1 LRFVLLNVWL
11 LVIAAAL
18 YFYIFQRA
26 FIQGELQNALSTSAL
41 IAAMIYLLLGSVRAF
56 TLVPSTFLV
65 IVGLPFLPPMRLL
78 LLTLIGI
85 LISSSLIYWFAD
97 ELHLAQEIERKYP
110 SQIARVKALLRQY
123 EMPIIIGWSFFP
135 LLPTDV
141 ICYVCGALEI
151 DYKKFLLG
159 VAIGEGTICAIYI
172 YLGGRFL

>member
-1 LRFVLLNVWL
+1 LRRVLLGLWL

-26 FIQGELQNALSTSAL
+26 AIQAELQNALSTSAL
-41 IAAMIYLLLGSVRAF
+41 IAGGVYLLLGSVRAF

-65 IVGLPFLPPMRLL
+65 IVGLPFLPPGRLL
-78 LLTLIGI
+78 VLTLIGI

-97 ELHLAQEIERKYP
+97 ELRLAQEIERKYP
-110 SQIARVKALLRQY
+110 AQITRLKALLQRH

-159 VAIGEGTICAIYI
+159 VTIGEGTICAIYI
-172 YLGGRFL
+172 YLGGKFF

>member
-1 LRFVLLNVWL
+1 LRYALLGVWL
-11 LVIAAAL
+11 LVVASAL
-18 YFYIFQRA
+18 YFYFFQRA
-26 FIQGELQNALSTSAL
+26 FIQAELQNALSASAL
-41 IAAMIYLLLGSVRAF
+41 VAAVLYLLLGSVRAF

-65 IVGLPFLPPMRLL
+65 IIGLPFLPPMRLL
-78 LLTLIGI
+78 VLTLAGI

-110 SQIARVKALLRQY
+110 QHIARLKQLLQQY

-172 YLGGRFL
+172 YLGGRFF

>member
-1 LRFVLLNVWL
+1 LRLVLLGVWL

-18 YFYIFQRA
+18 YFYVFQRA
-26 FIQGELQNALSTSAL
+26 FIQAELQNALSTSAL
-41 IAAMIYLLLGSVRAF
+41 VAAAIYLLLGSVRAF

-65 IVGLPFLPPMRLL
+65 IVGLPFLPPGRLMI
-78 LLTLIGI
+78 LTLVGI

-110 SQIARVKALLRQY
+110 EQIARVKGLLREY

-151 DYKKFLLG
+151 DYKKFLVG
-159 VAIGEGTICAIYI
+159 VAIGEGTICGIYI
-172 YLGGRFL
+172 YLGGKLI

>member
-1 LRFVLLNVWL
+1 MLLSVWL
-11 LVIAAAL
+11 VVVASAL
-18 YFYIFQRA
+18 YFYIFEHALVQS
-26 FIQGELQNALSTSAL
+26 ELQNALSTSAL
-41 IAAMIYLLLGSVRAF
+41 IAAAIYLLLGSVRAF

-65 IVGLPFLPPMRLL
+65 FVGLPFLPPWRLL
-78 LLTLIGI
+78 MLTLIGI

-97 ELHLAQEIERKYP
+97 ELHLAQEIERKHP
-110 SQIARVKALLRQY
+110 AQIARVHDLLQRY

-172 YLGGRFL
+172 YLGGRFF

>member
-1 LRFVLLNVWL
+1 LRYALLSVWL

-18 YFYIFQRA
+18 YFYFFQRT
-26 FIQGELQNALSTSAL
+26 FIQTELQDALSTSAL
-41 IAAMIYLLLGSVRAF
+41 VAGAIYLLLGSVRAF

-78 LLTLIGI
+78 ILTLIGI

-110 SQIARVKALLRQY
+110 AHIARVKALLQQY

-151 DYKKFLLG
+151 DFKKFLVG

-172 YLGGRFL
+172 YLGGKLL

>member
-1 LRFVLLNVWL
+1 MRLVLLGVWL

-18 YFYIFQRA
+18 YCYIFERA
-26 FIQGELQNALSTSAL
+26 FIQSQLQNALSASAL
-41 IAAMIYLLLGSVRAF
+41 IAAAIYLLLGSVRAF

-65 IVGLPFLPPMRLL
+65 IVGLPFLPPWRLL
-78 LLTLIGI
+78 GLTLIGI

-110 SQIARVKALLRQY
+110 AQIARLKKLLQQY

-172 YLGGRFL
+172 YLGGRLF